1 MSLWISKGE
10 KQKELELRLY
20 APESEVIRLTFNPLK
35 ISDEPNWNPQ
45 WEEWTCYAT
54 PLVIYKQDYEIML
67 KYYLTKCIRQKMLL
81 TELLS
86 HVLMFVLIIGL
97 ELTIG

>member
-1 MSLWISKGE
+1 MIQEESIHFGLWISKGE

-35 ISDEPNWNPQ
+35 MSDEPNWNPQ

-54 PLVIYKQDYEIML
+54 SLVIYKQDYLFNSGI
-67 KYYLTKCIRQKMLL
+67 YR
-81 TELLS
+81 
-86 HVLMFVLIIGL
+86 
-97 ELTIG
+97 